1 MATTKTQ
8 QEIIKRFMRALD
20 MTNASGRKALDA
32 AVNYATGGYYS
43 DFQAAADQVVADC
56 KDLGADNFL
65 LEKCGINLN
74 NTDVG
79 AITGADAGGSK
90 IKTADSIVPESGK
103 LDTTFSDTSFEIYGV
118 TFRPGST
125 LSSSNRIYMWRALKT
140 WWAREGLK
148 LNEESFGFSFNDT
161 DAAAKEIIVNFKN
174 ENSRN
179 YFAYVEGINKVS
191 GRSVVKLFINEACFK
206 TFAAGDVNGQSS
218 KYPTFCLDRTLAHEF
233 THALMM
239 AKVNNYGKLPTFLK
253 EGLGEL
259 TRGIDDLR
267 GSVIKTVAKNP
278 STLKK
283 ILNVEKNITGVNAYV
298 GGYIFLRWLAK
309 QGAQNYLSTYDDET
323 ATLSGKTLTLA
334 ENFSGKTLDLD
345 DYSSKIKTVRASALD
360 AGILI
365 YGNDNANFLIGG
377 SGNDTLIGG
386 KGDDSLKGG
395 DGKNIFVY
403 SEGDDIILD
412 CSADDKISLTAA
424 INDTTLDGSNVVFKI
439 GSGSLTV
446 KDGAGKTLN
455 VITSGGERYSTV
467 LGGSTLTLTN
477 SATSPVT
484 LGSAIK
490 IADASARSKAI
501 QITGNAKANSITG
514 GKGNDTLAG
523 GNGSDTFIYTAGDD
537 LITDYSTD
545 DKISLAAAIND
556 TTLDGSDVIFSTR
569 KGSLTIKDGKGKTLN
584 VITAGGERYS
594 TVLGGSTLTL
604 TNSATSPVTADADI
618 KKIDASARTKATIIT
633 GNAKANSI
641 VGGSGDDQLHG
652 GKGNDTLI
660 GGGGNDS
667 LWGDAGADKFIC
679 GEGDDIIFG
688 FQDGDTLSLDGID
701 FKTSYSQKNSV
712 VKFRFDGGSVTLQDF
727 SATTFHVNN
736 SVYQIVEG
744 KFKRQ

>member
-1 MATTKTQ
+1 MATKTQ

-20 MTNASGRKALDA
+20 MTNASGRKALNA
-32 AVNYATGGYYS
+32 AVNYATGGYFS
-43 DFQAAADQVVADC
+43 DFQDAVDKMVAEC
-56 KDLGADNFL
+56 KSLGADNFL
-65 LEKCGINLN
+65 LQKCGINLSN
-74 NTDVG
+74 SDVG

-90 IKTADSIVPESGK
+90 IKTAASIVPESGK
-103 LDTTFSDTSFEIYGV
+103 LDTTFSGTSFEVYGV
-118 TFRPGST
+118 TFRLEDSS
-125 LSSSNRIYMWRALKT
+125 LSANEKYMWQALKT

-148 LNEESFGFSFNDT
+148 LNEESFGYSFNDT

-206 TFAAGDVNGQSS
+206 TFAASDVNGQSS

-267 GSVIKTVAKNP
+267 NSVIKTVAKNP
-278 STLKK
+278 STLNK
-283 ILNVEKNITGVNAYV
+283 IFNVEKNVTGVNAYV

-309 QGAQNYLSTYDDET
+309 QGAQNYLSTYDEET
-323 ATLSGKTLTLA
+323 TTLSGKTLTLA

-403 SEGDDIILD
+403 SEGDDIIVD
-412 CSADDKISLTAA
+412 YSADDKISLTSVLD
-424 INDTTLDGSNVVFKI
+424 DTTLDGDDVIFKI
-439 GSGSLTV
+439 VGGSLTV
-446 KDGAGKTLN
+446 KNGKGKTLN
-455 VITSGGERYSTV
+455 IINRLGERYSTV
-467 LGGSTLTLTN
+467 LGGTTLTLTN
-477 SATSPVT
+477 AATSPVT
-484 LGSAIK
+484 ADSSIK
-490 IADASARSKAI
+490 ILDASARSKAI
-501 QITGNAKANSITG
+501 ELVGNSKANSITG
-514 GKGNDTLAG
+514 GKGDDTLTGNAG
-523 GNGSDTFIYTAGDD
+523 RDLFVHTAGDD
-537 LITDYSTD
+537 LITDYSAD
-545 DKISLAAAIND
+545 DKISLSSAIKA
-556 TTLDGSDVIFSTR
+556 TTLDGSDVIFTTK
-569 KGSLTIKDGKGKTLN
+569 KGSLTIQNGKGKTLN
-584 VITAGGERYS
+584 VITAGGEKFS
-594 TVLGGSTLTL
+594 TVLGSTTLTL
-604 TNSATSPVTADADI
+604 TNSAASPVTVDADI

-633 GNAKANSI
+633 GNDKANSI
-641 VGGSGDDQLHG
+641 TGGSGDDQLHG
-652 GKGNDTLI
+652 GKGNDKI
-660 GGGGNDS
+660 YGGKGDDT
-667 LWGDAGADKFIC
+667 LWGDAGKDKFIC
-679 GEGDDIIFG
+679 GDGDDIIFG
-688 FQDGDTLSLDGID
+688 FQDGDTLSLDGLD
-701 FKTSYSQKNSV
+701 FKTSYSKKNSV
-712 VKFRFDGGSVTLQDF
+712 IKFKFDGGSVTFQDF
-727 SATTFHVNN
+727 SATTFHVDD
-736 SVYQIVEG
+736 SVYSIVDG